1 MSVDELKGYMMDDS
15 TFLKWLLGLVASMG
29 LLLFSWTHT
38 RAASAHSKIDKERAI
53 NDAKINL
60 IYAKIDESIARVD
73 KCRNEIKKDLEVRM
87 TEPHIKEYVGL
98 KIEPLSNKIDQVH
111 TDIKALLARS

>member
-1 MSVDELKGYMMDDS
+1 MADPSDPNFLTWLSMM
-15 TFLKWLLGLVASMG
+15 ASG
-29 LLLFSWTHT
+29 LLILLFGWMRHSTL
-38 RAASAHSKIDKERAI
+38 SAHKKIDSERTI
-53 NDAKINL
+53 NDAKVNL
-60 IYAKIDESIARVD
+60 IYAKIDESIARVE

-111 TDIKALLARS
+111 TDIKALLARKHQ